1 MRPATGGSPQGEFMA
16 DNKHILVIDD
26 DSSLRPVVCALLQK
40 NGFTTSEA
48 RDGIEGLRAIDSQRP
63 DLIVTDILM
72 PDLDGLTLVKAL
84 KRRNETKGIPVVF
97 LTAKSDPLSMI
108 EGINVGAK
116 YYITKPLQTEDFLGK
131 IRKLLGSSGHRIG

>member
-1 MRPATGGSPQGEFMA
+1 MA
-16 DNKHILVIDD
+16 DSKHILVIDD

-40 NGFTTSEA
+40 NGFTTTEA
-48 RDGIEGLRAIDSQRP
+48 RDGIEGLRAIDAQRP

-116 YYITKPLQTEDFLGK
+116 YYITKPLQAEDFLGK
-131 IRKLLGSSGHRIG
+131 IRKLLGGSGHRIG